1 MWESD
6 MSNYVSTVQQDFDV
20 ISSFQS
26 KKWDTNKQFYKFIIN
41 NLPANAKNVL
51 EVGSG
56 QGKLCKELAKH
67 SESVTGIDLSDGM
80 ISKAKE
86 SNPAN
91 NIKYFKADYLNYN
104 FPENHFD
111 CIITMAA
118 LHHINFDSF
127 AVKVKH
133 DLKPNGRLIVID
145 LLQNNFIENA
155 INAIASIPLGI
166 AKNIYHNG
174 FIRTPK
180 AERDYWNKHGA
191 TDVYLTYDELIN
203 LRNKYFPDA
212 EVKKQLFWRYSLVWC
227 KP

>member
-1 MWESD
+1 
-6 MSNYVSTVQQDFDV
+6 MSEYVSTIQQDFDI
-20 ISSFQS
+20 ISSFES

-41 NLPANAKNVL
+41 NLPTNPGNVL

-67 SESVTGIDLSDGM
+67 SQSVTGIDLSEGM

-86 SNPAN
+86 LNPSG
-91 NIKYFKADYLNYN
+91 NIKFIQGDYLNYG

-111 CIITMAA
+111 CIITIAC

-127 AVKVKH
+127 AVKAKH
-133 DLKPNGRLIVID
+133 DLNPGGKLIIID
-145 LLQNNFIENA
+145 LLHDNFIGSMLNA
-155 INAIASIPLGI
+155 SVSVPLSI

-180 AERDYWNKHGA
+180 AERDYWNKHGT
-191 TDVYLTYDELIN
+191 TDVYLTYNELIN
-203 LRNKYFPDA
+203 LRNKHFPDA